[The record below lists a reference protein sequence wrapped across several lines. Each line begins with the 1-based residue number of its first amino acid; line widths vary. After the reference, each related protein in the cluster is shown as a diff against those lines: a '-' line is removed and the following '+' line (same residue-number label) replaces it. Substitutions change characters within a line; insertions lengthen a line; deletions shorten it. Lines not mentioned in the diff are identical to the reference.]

1 MHAFDCSRVSA
12 LAPAHWKPHNGHGI
26 FQPPAPGQNRP
37 MLDSLLAFAS
47 RGIFADASWGTW
59 VIYFIAVTQMTIM
72 TVTLYLHRSQTHR
85 GVDFHPL
92 LAHVFRLWAWLST
105 AMVTKQWVAIH
116 RKHHARCETEDDP
129 HSPMIH
135 GLDKVLWEGVDLY
148 RVASKDMSEVEKYGR
163 GTPDDWIESNL
174 YARWP
179 TLGPTVLLFMSFAL
193 FGAVGVA
200 IWALQ
205 MVWIPF
211 WAAGVVNGLGHWW
224 GYRNVESADTSTNL
238 SPWGLIIG
246 GEELH
251 NNHHAFPSS
260 AKFSMRRFEFDIGW
274 AAIRVLQFLGLAKVL
289 RVAPTLDV
297 RPNVHLPDT
306 DTIKAVITHRFQVM
320 TDYFRGVIVPSLQED
335 ANRAGASLKAMP
347 RKLRN
352 ALGSGG
358 RWLDADARERMSQW
372 VSDAPTVKTV
382 MDYRNRLHEALENRN
397 GDAMLE
403 SLRQWCRE
411 AEESGIRHLQEFA
424 ARLKGYRLAEARA

>member
-1 MHAFDCSRVSA
+1 
-12 LAPAHWKPHNGHGI
+12 
-26 FQPPAPGQNRP
+26 
-37 MLDSLLAFAS
+37 MLDSVISFLA
-47 RGIFADASWGTW
+47 RGLFQDASWGTW
-59 VIYFIAVTQMTIM
+59 IAYFLIVTQLTIF

-85 GVDFHPL
+85 GVDFHPI
-92 LAHVFRLWAWLST
+92 LAHGFRLWSWLST

-129 HSPMIH
+129 HSPMVH
-135 GLDKVLWEGVDLY
+135 GIDKVLWEGVDLY
-148 RVASKDMSEVEKYGR
+148 RIASRDMAEIEKYGR
-163 GTPDDWIESNL
+163 GTPDDWIERNV
-174 YARWP
+174 YARAPSMGP
-179 TLGPTVLLFMSFAL
+179 TLLLFINFAL

-224 GYRNVESADTSTNL
+224 GYRNFESADTSTNL

-260 AKFSMRRFEFDIGW
+260 AKFSLRRFEFDIGW
-274 AAIRVLQFLGLAKVL
+274 AAIRFFEFFRLAKVL
-289 RVAPTLDV
+289 RVAPSLDV
-297 RPNVHLPDT
+297 RPNVPIPDA
-306 DTIKAVITHRFQVM
+306 DTVKALLSHKFHVM
-320 TDYFRGVIVPSLQED
+320 SDYFRGVIVPAMQED
-335 ANRAGASLKAMP
+335 ASRAGASLKAMP

-358 RWLDADARERMSQW
+358 RWLDADARERMGQFISQ
-372 VSDAPTVKTV
+372 APTVQTV
-382 MDYRNRLHEALENRN
+382 MEYRHRLQETLDNRN
-397 GDAMLE
+397 GEAMME

-411 AEESGIRHLQEFA
+411 AEASGIRALQEFA
-424 ARLKGYRLAEARA
+424 AKLKGYRLSGAAT